1 MIIIANNNTTAQHLA
16 DNLSTGDPLKPVFV
30 HNNRVA
36 LAGVKTLSDELL
48 APFKN
53 DIIEVIT
60 NHHTAIA
67 SSRDFHPEDTV
78 ITTKHSVIGGDN
90 FVFMAGPDAIESPDH
105 VMTMGEAVKKAGATI
120 LRGGAFKPR
129 TSPYSY
135 QGNGEA
141 GLQAHRAAADALGM
155 DMVTEILDT
164 RDVELVDQY
173 TDIFQVGTRN
183 MQNFALLKALGQ
195 KRKPVVLKRGMSAT
209 IDDLLNAAEYIVAG
223 GNTQIILM
231 ERGIRTYDNK
241 YTRNTIDVSAIPV
254 LQSLTHF
261 PVIADA
267 SHAAGV
273 AKFVAPLALAAIAA
287 GAQGLMTEIRDD
299 PAHAFVDGAQALTPA
314 EFSALA
320 DKARRVREVV
330 QADLVAQ

>member
-1 MIIIANNNTTAQHLA
+1 
-16 DNLSTGDPLKPVFV
+16 
-30 HNNRVA
+30 
-36 LAGVKTLSDELL
+36 
-48 APFKN
+48 
-53 DIIEVIT
+53 
-60 NHHTAIA
+60 
-67 SSRDFHPEDTV
+67 
-78 ITTKHSVIGGDN
+78 VIGGDN

-273 AKFVAPLALAAIAA
+273 AQFVAPLALAAIAA
-287 GAQGLMTEIRDD
+287 GAQGLMTEIHND